1 LEINR
6 TKEKLKRK
14 EKVFGCFV
22 RYPDPALVEMV
33 ASMGWDFVVLESEHG
48 SLDLRTC
55 ENMVRSAKRW
65 GVTPI
70 VRVTTNSQS
79 IISRFLETG
88 AQGIIIPQVNSQEE
102 AKRAVQSVEQSSKA
116 LTNCYD
122 AKGTINPLVVLYIET
137 IKAVSELTK
146 ILEVE
151 GIDVINVGRTDL
163 SQSLGFPG
171 QTDHPEIQKTLD
183 TILTSIYQS
192 NIGLGIMAS
201 GIQAAQHWKSR
212 GACYIT
218 VNLENLLKYS
228 IKDYLDVVR
237 G

>member
-1 LEINR
+1 MEINR
-6 TKEKLKRK
+6 TKEKLNRK
-14 EKVFGCFV
+14 ETVFGCFV

-33 ASMGWDFVVLESEHG
+33 ACMGWDFVVLESEHG

-79 IISRFLETG
+79 IILRFLETG
-88 AQGIIIPQVNSQEE
+88 AQGIIVPQVNSEEE
-102 AKRAVQSVEQSSKA
+102 AKRAVQSVEKSSRE
-116 LTNCYD
+116 LTSFYD
-122 AKGTINPLVVLYIET
+122 AKGTMNPVVVLYIET
-137 IKAVSELTK
+137 VEAVSELTK
-146 ILEVE
+146 ILEVD

-171 QTDHPEIQKTLD
+171 QPGHPEIQKTLD
-183 TILTSIYQS
+183 TILTSMHQS

-201 GIQAAQHWKSR
+201 GIQAAQYWKSR

-228 IKDYLDVVR
+228 VKHYLDVVR

>member
-1 LEINR
+1 MEINR

-79 IISRFLETG
+79 IILRFLETG
-88 AQGIIIPQVNSQEE
+88 AQGIIVPQVNSQEE
-102 AKRAVQSVEQSSKA
+102 AKRAVQSVKRFSR
-116 LTNCYD
+116 
-122 AKGTINPLVVLYIET
+122 AKGTMNPVVVLYIET
-137 IKAVSELTK
+137 VKAVSELTE
-146 ILEVE
+146 ILEVD

-171 QTDHPEIQKTLD
+171 QPDHPEIQKTLD
-183 TILTSIYQS
+183 TILTSMHQS

-201 GIQAAQHWKSR
+201 GIQAAQDWKSR

-228 IKDYLDVVR
+228 VKHYLDVVR

>member
-1 LEINR
+1 MEINR
-6 TKEKLKRK
+6 TKEKLNRK
-14 EKVFGCFV
+14 ETVFGCFV

-33 ASMGWDFVVLESEHG
+33 ACMGWDFVVLESEHG

-79 IISRFLETG
+79 IILRFLETG
-88 AQGIIIPQVNSQEE
+88 AQGIIVPQVNSQEE
-102 AKRAVQSVEQSSKA
+102 AKRAVQSVERFSR
-116 LTNCYD
+116 
-122 AKGTINPLVVLYIET
+122 AKGTMNLVVVLYIET
-137 IKAVSELTK
+137 VKAVSELTE
-146 ILEVE
+146 ILEVD

-171 QTDHPEIQKTLD
+171 QPGHPEIQKTLD
-183 TILTSIYQS
+183 TILTSMHQS

-201 GIQAAQHWKSR
+201 GIQAAQYWKSR

-228 IKDYLDVVR
+228 VKHYLDVVR